1 MTTWESLVASWRIHG
16 RSPEFSRKVELAK
29 DVCRAAIEDVGR
41 ASPYSGG
48 LYCGCSGGKDSVA
61 MTGLLYEAGFRLPVA
76 YCHTGMDTPGSED
89 TVQEL
94 SDHIEEPIEVVEAE
108 ADVWEWIAGLPM
120 SFDLLGGDY
129 RAFLHVFSAVNLSI
143 AYGYETNRSGVFL
156 GMRTEESRGRR
167 LNRMFRGKLYQ
178 NSVDKR
184 WTCQPIVDWTA
195 KDVFAFAVSREL
207 PIHPYYRLALEKME
221 VHPES
226 PQSRVG
232 CMLPEDGVVSW
243 KVLQPMSMLYPEMY
257 RHLVSI
263 RPELRSD
270 R

>member
-1 MTTWESLVASWRIHG
+1 MTTWESVVASWKIHG
-16 RSPEFSRKVELAK
+16 RSAELSRKVELAK

-41 ASPYSGG
+41 SSPYDGG
-48 LYCGCSGGKDSVA
+48 MYCGCSGGKDSVA
-61 MTGLLYEAGFRLPVA
+61 MSGLLHEGGFKIPIV
-76 YCHTGMDTPGSED
+76 YCSTPLDTPGSEG
-89 TVQEL
+89 TIQEL
-94 SDHIEEPIEVVEAE
+94 SDTLGTEVEIVEPEVDA
-108 ADVWEWIAGLPM
+108 WEWLEKLPK

-143 AYGYETNRSGVFL
+143 AYGYETKRSGVFL
-156 GMRTEESRGRR
+156 GLRTEESRGRR

-207 PIHPYYRLALEKME
+207 PIHPYYRLALEKMK

-232 CMLPEDGVVSW
+232 CMMPEDGVVSW
-243 KVLQPMSMLYPEMY
+243 RVLTPMSMLYPEMY
-257 RHLVSI
+257 RRLINI
-263 RPELRSD
+263 RPELRKD